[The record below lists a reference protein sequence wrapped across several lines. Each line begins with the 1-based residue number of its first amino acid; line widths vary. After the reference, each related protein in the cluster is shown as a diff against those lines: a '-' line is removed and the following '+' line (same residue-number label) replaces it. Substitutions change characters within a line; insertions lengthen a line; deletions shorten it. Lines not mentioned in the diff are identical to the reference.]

1 MPQLPLLQ
9 LSSIWQQRSFRNL
22 WLGTT
27 VSAFGSEISGVA
39 IPLTAV
45 LLLGATSAQM
55 GVLRAVGTCPALLF
69 GFVAGVWIDRL
80 RRRPILII
88 ADIGR
93 ALLLAMLPL
102 AAIFDSLDLP
112 LLYLIAFTTG
122 TLTIFFDIVYL
133 SFVPSLVRNDDLL
146 EANVK
151 VNFSLSLA
159 GVLGPGVAGVLVQL
173 IAAPFA
179 VALDALSFLISA
191 LFLCG
196 IARDEPP
203 APVRS
208 QRSVL
213 AEIGEGL
220 RQVYRHSLLRPMA
233 LCLALHF
240 FSMSV
245 RIAVYLIYLLRILQ
259 ITPGWLGIILAGYG
273 PGALLGTALTQ
284 RLVQRFG
291 MGATVLGGA
300 CINCVAAAC
309 IPLTGMVPALAVP
322 LLFTINVSFGFGIAL
337 LGPMDTLRQ
346 IVTVPELRGRMNAS
360 FRSVNMIL
368 ATAGALVGGFLGEI
382 FGLEA
387 TLVVSSLGLA
397 AAALVVFVSPLR
409 RVQNIQGV

>member
-1 MPQLPLLQ
+1 MPRLPRLQ

-27 VSAFGSEISGVA
+27 VSAFGSEISGIA

-80 RRRPILII
+80 RRRPILMV

-102 AAIFDSLDLP
+102 AAIFDSLHLP

-122 TLTIFFDIVYL
+122 TLTIFYDIAYL
-133 SFVPSLVRNDDLL
+133 SFVPSLVCNDDLL

-159 GVLGPGVAGVLVQL
+159 GVLGPGIAGLLVQV

-179 VALDALSFLISA
+179 VALDSLSFLISA
-191 LFLCG
+191 LFIRG

-203 APVRS
+203 APTRS

-213 AEIGEGL
+213 AEIGAGL
-220 RQVYRHSLLRPMA
+220 RQVYSHPLLRPMA
-233 LCLALHF
+233 ICLALHF

-259 ITPGWLGIILAGYG
+259 ITPGWLGVVLAGYG
-273 PGALLGTALTQ
+273 PGALLGTALTR

-300 CINCVAAAC
+300 SLNCVAAAC
-309 IPLTGMVPALAVP
+309 IQLTGLIPALAVP
-322 LLFTINVSFGFGIAL
+322 LLFAINVSFGFGIAL

-346 IVTVPELRGRMNAS
+346 VVTAPELRGRMNAS

-368 ATAGALVGGFLGEI
+368 ATVGALVGGFLGGI

-387 TLVVSSLGLA
+387 TLVVSTLGLA

-409 RVQNIQGV
+409 RVQNVQGV

>member
-1 MPQLPLLQ
+1 MPRLPYMQ
-9 LSSIWQQRSFRNL
+9 TSPIWQQRSFRHL
-22 WLGTT
+22 WIGTT

-55 GVLRAVGTCPALLF
+55 GVLRAVGTFPALLF

-80 RRRPILII
+80 RRRPILMV

-93 ALLLAMLPL
+93 AVLLAMLPI
-102 AAIFDSLDLP
+102 AAIFDSLHLP
-112 LLYLIAFTTG
+112 LLYLIAFSVG
-122 TLTIFFDIVYL
+122 TLTIFFDIAYL
-133 SFVPSLVRNDDLL
+133 SFVPSLVSENDLL

-159 GVLGPGVAGVLVQL
+159 GVLGPGIAGMLVQF
-173 IAAPFA
+173 ITAPLV
-179 VALDALSFLISA
+179 VALDALSFLMSA
-191 LFLCG
+191 LFIRG

-203 APVRS
+203 APMRS
-208 QRSVL
+208 QRNVL

-220 RQVYRHSLLRPMA
+220 RQVYSHTLLRPMA
-233 LCLALHF
+233 IFLALHF

-259 ITPGWLGIILAGYG
+259 ITPGWLGVILAGFG

-291 MGATVLGGA
+291 VGATVLGGA
-300 CINCVAAAC
+300 CINCVAAAG
-309 IPLTGMVPALAVP
+309 IPLTHLVPTLTVP
-322 LLFTINVSFGFGIAL
+322 LLFTINVGFGFGIAL

-346 IVTVPELRGRMNAS
+346 IVTMPELRGRMNAS

-368 ATAGALVGGFLGEI
+368 ATVGALVGGLLGEI
-382 FGLEA
+382 IGLEA
-387 TLVVSSLGLA
+387 TLAAGALGLA
-397 AAALVVFVSPLR
+397 AAALVVFGSPLR
-409 RVQNIQGV
+409 RVQEIQGV

>member
-1 MPQLPLLQ
+1 MPRSPFLQ

-27 VSAFGSEISGVA
+27 ISAFGSEISGVA
-39 IPLTAV
+39 IPLTGV

-55 GVLRAVGTCPALLF
+55 GVLRAAGTCPALLF

-80 RRRPILII
+80 RRRPILMV

-93 ALLLAMLPL
+93 ALLLAVIPL
-102 AAIFDSLDLP
+102 AAIFDSLHLP

-122 TLTIFFDIVYL
+122 TLTIFFDIAYL
-133 SFVPSLVRNDDLL
+133 SFVPSLVRSDDLL

-159 GVLGPGVAGVLVQL
+159 GVLGPGIAGLLVQL

-191 LFLCG
+191 LFIRG

-203 APVRS
+203 GPTRS

-220 RQVYRHSLLRPMA
+220 RQVYGHPLLRPMA
-233 LCLALHF
+233 ICLALHF
-240 FSMSV
+240 FSMSI
-245 RIAVYLIYLLRILQ
+245 RIAVYLIYLLRTLQ
-259 ITPGWLGIILAGYG
+259 ITPGWFGVILAGVG

-291 MGATVLGGA
+291 MGTTVLSGA

-309 IPLTGMVPALAVP
+309 IPLAGMIP
-322 LLFTINVSFGFGIAL
+322 T
-337 LGPMDTLRQ
+337 
-346 IVTVPELRGRMNAS
+346 
-360 FRSVNMIL
+360 
-368 ATAGALVGGFLGEI
+368 
-382 FGLEA
+382 
-387 TLVVSSLGLA
+387 
-397 AAALVVFVSPLR
+397 
-409 RVQNIQGV
+409 

>member
-1 MPQLPLLQ
+1 MPGLPRMQ
-9 LSSIWQQRSFRNL
+9 LSAIWQQRSFRNL

-45 LLLGATSAQM
+45 LLLNATPAQM
-55 GVLRAVGTCPALLF
+55 GLLRAVGTGPALLF
-69 GFVAGVWIDRL
+69 GFFAGVWIDRL
-80 RRRPILII
+80 RRRPILMV

-93 ALLLAMLPL
+93 ALLLALIPL
-102 AAIFDSLDLP
+102 AASFGGLHLA
-112 LLYLIAFTTG
+112 LLYLIAFTVG
-122 TLTIFFDIVYL
+122 TLTIFFDIAYL
-133 SFVPSLVRNDDLL
+133 SFVPSLVRADDLL

-159 GVLGPGVAGVLVQL
+159 GVLGPGIAGILVQV

-179 VALDALSFLISA
+179 VAFDALSFLLSA
-191 LFLCG
+191 LFIRG

-203 APVRS
+203 APARS
-208 QRSVL
+208 QRNVL

-220 RQVYRHSLLRPMA
+220 GQVYRHPLLRPMA
-233 LCLALHF
+233 ICLALHF

-245 RIAVYLIYLLRILQ
+245 RIAVYLIYLLRMLQ
-259 ITPGWLGIILAGYG
+259 IAPGWLGVILAGFG
-273 PGALLGTALTQ
+273 PGALLGNGLTQ

-291 MGATVLGGA
+291 MGTTVVSGT

-309 IPLTGMVPALAVP
+309 IPLAGTIPALAVP
-322 LLFTINVSFGFGIAL
+322 LLFTINLSFGFGIAL

-346 IVTVPELRGRMNAS
+346 IVTPPELRGRMNAS

-368 ATAGALVGGFLGEI
+368 ATIGALVGGWLGELI
-382 FGLEA
+382 GLEP
-387 TLVVSSLGLA
+387 TLVVGALGLA
-397 AAALVVFVSPLR
+397 CAALVVFGSPLR
-409 RVQNIQGV
+409 RVQQIQGV

>member
-1 MPQLPLLQ
+1 L
-9 LSSIWQQRSFRNL
+9 
-22 WLGTT
+22 
-27 VSAFGSEISGVA
+27 
-39 IPLTAV
+39 
-45 LLLGATSAQM
+45 
-55 GVLRAVGTCPALLF
+55 AL
-69 GFVAGVWIDRL
+69 
-80 RRRPILII
+80 
-88 ADIGR
+88 
-93 ALLLAMLPL
+93 LPL
-102 AAIFDSLDLP
+102 AAIFDSLHLP

-122 TLTIFFDIVYL
+122 TLTIFYDIAYL
-133 SFVPSLVRNDDLL
+133 SFVPSLVCNDDLL

-159 GVLGPGVAGVLVQL
+159 GVLGPGIAGLLVQV

-179 VALDALSFLISA
+179 VALDSLSFLISA
-191 LFLCG
+191 LFIRG

-203 APVRS
+203 APTRS

-213 AEIGEGL
+213 AEIGAGL
-220 RQVYRHSLLRPMA
+220 RQVYSHPLLRPMA
-233 LCLALHF
+233 ICLALHF

-259 ITPGWLGIILAGYG
+259 ITPGWLGVVLAGYG
-273 PGALLGTALTQ
+273 PGALLGTALTR

-300 CINCVAAAC
+300 SLNCVAAAC
-309 IPLTGMVPALAVP
+309 IPLTGLIPALAVP
-322 LLFTINVSFGFGIAL
+322 LLFAINVSFGFGIAL

-346 IVTVPELRGRMNAS
+346 VVTAPELRGRMNAS

-368 ATAGALVGGFLGEI
+368 ATVGALVGGFLGGI

-387 TLVVSSLGLA
+387 TLVVSTLGLA

>member
-1 MPQLPLLQ
+1 MPRLPHLQ
-9 LSSIWQQRSFRNL
+9 LSPIWQQRSFRNL

-45 LLLGATSAQM
+45 LLLSATPAQM
-55 GVLRAVGTCPALLF
+55 GLLRAIGTSPALLF

-80 RRRPILII
+80 RRRPILIA

-93 ALLLAMLPL
+93 ALLLAVIPL
-102 AAIFDSLDLP
+102 AAIFGGLHLP
-112 LLYLIAFTTG
+112 LLYLIAFTVG
-122 TLTIFFDIVYL
+122 TLTIFFDIAYL
-133 SFVPSLVRNDDLL
+133 SFVPALVRADDLL

-159 GVLGPGVAGVLVQL
+159 GVLGPGIAGALVQV

-179 VALDALSFLISA
+179 VACDALSFLLSA
-191 LFLCG
+191 LFIRR
-196 IARDEPP
+196 IALDEPA
-203 APVRS
+203 APPRS

-220 RQVYRHSLLRPMA
+220 RQVYGHPLLRPMA
-233 LCLALHF
+233 ICLALHF

-259 ITPGWLGIILAGYG
+259 IAPGWLGVILAGFG
-273 PGALLGTALTQ
+273 PGALLGNALTQ

-291 MGATVLGGA
+291 MGATVVSGT
-300 CINCVAAAC
+300 CINCAAAAC
-309 IPLTGMVPALAVP
+309 IPLAGMLPALAVP
-322 LLFTINVSFGFGIAL
+322 LLFAVNVSFGFGIAL

-346 IVTVPELRGRMNAS
+346 IVTAPELRGRMNAS
-360 FRSVNMIL
+360 FRSVNMIV
-368 ATAGALVGGFLGEI
+368 ATLGALVGGFLGELI
-382 FGLEA
+382 GLEP
-387 TLVVSSLGLA
+387 TLFVAALGLA
-397 AAALVVFVSPLR
+397 CAALVVFSSPLR
-409 RVQNIQGV
+409 RVREIQAA

>member
-1 MPQLPLLQ
+1 MPRLPRIQ
-9 LSSIWQQRSFRNL
+9 LSAIWQQHAFRNL

-45 LLLGATSAQM
+45 LFLGATPSQM
-55 GVLRAVGTCPALLF
+55 GLLRAVGTFPALLF

-80 RRRPILII
+80 RRRSILMT

-93 ALLLAMLPL
+93 ALFLAVLPL
-102 AAIFDSLDLP
+102 AAIFDSLHLP
-112 LLYLIAFTTG
+112 LLYLIAFIVG
-122 TLTIFFDIVYL
+122 TLTIFFDIAYL
-133 SFVPSLVRNDDLL
+133 SFVPALVRTDELL

-159 GVLGPGVAGVLVQL
+159 GVLGPGIAGVLVQV
-173 IAAPFA
+173 IAAPFV

-191 LFLCG
+191 LFIRE
-196 IARDEPP
+196 IALDEPLAP
-203 APVRS
+203 ARS

-220 RQVYRHSLLRPMA
+220 RQVYGHPLLRPMA
-233 LCLALHF
+233 ICLALHF
-240 FSMSV
+240 LSMSI
-245 RIAVYLIYLLRILQ
+245 RMAVYLIYLLRILQ
-259 ITPGWLGIILAGYG
+259 ITPGWLGVILAGFG

-291 MGATVLGGA
+291 MGATVVSGT

-309 IPLTGMVPALAVP
+309 IPLAGMLSALAIP
-322 LLFTINVSFGFGIAL
+322 LLLIVNLSFGFGIAL
-337 LGPMDTLRQ
+337 LGPMDSLRQ
-346 IVTVPELRGRMNAS
+346 IVTAPELRGRMNAS

-368 ATAGALVGGFLGEI
+368 ATVGALVGGLLGEMI
-382 FGLEA
+382 GLEA
-387 TLVVSSLGLA
+387 TLVVGALGLA
-397 AAALVVFVSPLR
+397 SAALVVFGSPLR
-409 RVQNIQGV
+409 RVREIQGA

>member
-1 MPQLPLLQ
+1 MPRLSHVQ
-9 LSSIWQQRSFRNL
+9 LSPIWQQRSFRNL

-55 GVLRAVGTCPALLF
+55 GLLRAVGTCPVLLF

-93 ALLLAMLPL
+93 AVLLAVLPL
-102 AAIFDSLDLP
+102 AAILDRLHLP
-112 LLYLIAFTTG
+112 LLYLIAFATG
-122 TLTIFFDIVYL
+122 TLTIFFDIAFL
-133 SFVPSLVRNDDLL
+133 SFVPSLVRSDDLL
-146 EANVK
+146 EANTK

-159 GVLGPGVAGVLVQL
+159 SVLGPGIAGVLVQL

-179 VALDALSFLISA
+179 VALDALSFLVSA
-191 LFLCG
+191 LFIRG
-196 IARDEPP
+196 IAHDEPP
-203 APVRS
+203 TPMRS
-208 QRSVL
+208 QRSLL
-213 AEIGEGL
+213 AEIGQGL
-220 RQVYRHSLLRPMA
+220 RHVYSHSLLRPMA
-233 LCLALHF
+233 ICLALHF

-259 ITPGWLGIILAGYG
+259 ITPGWLGVILAGFG

-284 RLVQRFG
+284 RFVQRFG
-291 MGATVLGGA
+291 MGATVLSGT

-309 IPLTGMVPALAVP
+309 IPLTGMLPALAVP
-322 LLFTINVSFGFGIAL
+322 LLFTINVGFGFGIAL

-346 IVTVPELRGRMNAS
+346 IVTAPELRGRMNAS
-360 FRSVNMIL
+360 FRSVNLIL
-368 ATAGALVGGFLGEI
+368 ATIGALVGGFLGEI
-382 FGLEA
+382 IGLEA
-387 TLVVSSLGLA
+387 TLAVAALGLA
-397 AAALVVFVSPLR
+397 SVALVVFGSQLR
-409 RVQNIQGV
+409 RVQNISGV

>member
-1 MPQLPLLQ
+1 MPRLPRIQ
-9 LSSIWQQRSFRNL
+9 LSAIWQQHAFRNL

-39 IPLTAV
+39 IPLMAV
-45 LLLGATSAQM
+45 LFLGATPPQM

-80 RRRPILII
+80 RRRSILMA

-93 ALLLAMLPL
+93 ALLLAVLPL
-102 AAIFDSLDLP
+102 AAIFDRLHLP
-112 LLYLIAFTTG
+112 LLYLIAFITG
-122 TLTIFFDIVYL
+122 TLTIFFDIAYL
-133 SFVPSLVRNDDLL
+133 SFVPSLVHADDLL

-159 GVLGPGVAGVLVQL
+159 GVLGPGIAGALVQV

-179 VALDALSFLISA
+179 VAFDALSFLISA
-191 LFLCG
+191 LFIRG
-196 IARDEPP
+196 IALDEPP
-203 APVRS
+203 APMRS
-208 QRSVL
+208 QRNVL

-220 RQVYRHSLLRPMA
+220 RQVYGHPLLRPMA
-233 LCLALHF
+233 ICLALHF

-259 ITPGWLGIILAGYG
+259 ITPGWLGVILAGFG

-291 MGATVLGGA
+291 MGATALSGT

-309 IPLTGMVPALAVP
+309 IPLAGMLPALAVP
-322 LLFTINVSFGFGIAL
+322 LLFAINVSFGFGIAL

-346 IVTVPELRGRMNAS
+346 IVTAPELRGRMNAS

-368 ATAGALVGGFLGEI
+368 ATIGALVGGLLGEMI
-382 FGLEA
+382 GLEA
-387 TLVVSSLGLA
+387 TLAVGALGLA
-397 AAALVVFVSPLR
+397 SAALVVFGSPLR
-409 RVQNIQGV
+409 RVREIQGA

>member
-1 MPQLPLLQ
+1 MPRLPRLQ

-27 VSAFGSEISGVA
+27 VSAFGSEISGIA

-80 RRRPILII
+80 RRRPILIV

-102 AAIFDSLDLP
+102 AAIFDSLHLP

-122 TLTIFFDIVYL
+122 TLTIFYDIAYL
-133 SFVPSLVRNDDLL
+133 SFVPSLVCNDDLL

-159 GVLGPGVAGVLVQL
+159 GVLGPGIAGLLVQV

-179 VALDALSFLISA
+179 VALDSLSFLISA
-191 LFLCG
+191 LFIRG

-203 APVRS
+203 APTRS

-220 RQVYRHSLLRPMA
+220 RQVYSHPLLRPMA
-233 LCLALHF
+233 ICLALHF

-259 ITPGWLGIILAGYG
+259 ITPGWLGVVLAGYG
-273 PGALLGTALTQ
+273 PGALLGTALTR

-300 CINCVAAAC
+300 SLNCVAAAC
-309 IPLTGMVPALAVP
+309 IQLTGLIPALAVP
-322 LLFTINVSFGFGIAL
+322 LLFAINVSFGFGIAL

-346 IVTVPELRGRMNAS
+346 VVTAPELRGRMNAS

-368 ATAGALVGGFLGEI
+368 ATVGALVGGFLGEI

-387 TLVVSSLGLA
+387 TLVVSALGLA

>member
-1 MPQLPLLQ
+1 MPRLPRLQ

-27 VSAFGSEISGVA
+27 VSAFGSEISGIA

-80 RRRPILII
+80 RRRPILMV

-102 AAIFDSLDLP
+102 AAIFDSLHLP

-122 TLTIFFDIVYL
+122 TLTIFYDIAYL
-133 SFVPSLVRNDDLL
+133 SFVPSLVCNDDLL

-159 GVLGPGVAGVLVQL
+159 GVLGPGIAGLLVQV

-179 VALDALSFLISA
+179 VALDSLSFLISA
-191 LFLCG
+191 LFIRG

-203 APVRS
+203 APTRS

-213 AEIGEGL
+213 AEIGAGL
-220 RQVYRHSLLRPMA
+220 RQVYSHPLLRPMA
-233 LCLALHF
+233 ICLALHF

-259 ITPGWLGIILAGYG
+259 ITPGWLGVVLAGYG
-273 PGALLGTALTQ
+273 PGALLGTALTR

-300 CINCVAAAC
+300 SLNCVAAAC
-309 IPLTGMVPALAVP
+309 IQLTGLIPALAVP
-322 LLFTINVSFGFGIAL
+322 LLFAINVSFGFGIAL

-346 IVTVPELRGRMNAS
+346 VVTAPELRGRMNAS

-368 ATAGALVGGFLGEI
+368 ATVGALVGGFLGGI

-387 TLVVSSLGLA
+387 TLVVSTLGLA
-397 AAALVVFVSPLR
+397 AAALVVFVSPLS

>member
-1 MPQLPLLQ
+1 MPRLPRLQ

-27 VSAFGSEISGVA
+27 VSAFGSEISGIA

-102 AAIFDSLDLP
+102 AAIFDRLHLP

-122 TLTIFFDIVYL
+122 TLTIFFDIAYL

-159 GVLGPGVAGVLVQL
+159 GVLGPGIAGLLVQV

-191 LFLCG
+191 LFIRG

-203 APVRS
+203 APTRS

-220 RQVYRHSLLRPMA
+220 RQVYSHSLLRPMA
-233 LCLALHF
+233 ICLALHF
-240 FSMSV
+240 F
-245 RIAVYLIYLLRILQ
+245 
-259 ITPGWLGIILAGYG
+259 
-273 PGALLGTALTQ
+273 
-284 RLVQRFG
+284 
-291 MGATVLGGA
+291 
-300 CINCVAAAC
+300 
-309 IPLTGMVPALAVP
+309 
-322 LLFTINVSFGFGIAL
+322 
-337 LGPMDTLRQ
+337 
-346 IVTVPELRGRMNAS
+346 
-360 FRSVNMIL
+360 
-368 ATAGALVGGFLGEI
+368 
-382 FGLEA
+382 
-387 TLVVSSLGLA
+387 
-397 AAALVVFVSPLR
+397 
-409 RVQNIQGV
+409 

>member
-1 MPQLPLLQ
+1 MPRLPRLQ

-27 VSAFGSEISGVA
+27 VSAFGSEISGIA

-80 RRRPILII
+80 RRRPILIV

-102 AAIFDSLDLP
+102 AAIFDSLHLP

-122 TLTIFFDIVYL
+122 TLTIFYDIAYL
-133 SFVPSLVRNDDLL
+133 SFVPSLVCNDDLL

-159 GVLGPGVAGVLVQL
+159 GVLGPGIAGLLVQV

-179 VALDALSFLISA
+179 VALDSLSFLISA
-191 LFLCG
+191 LFIRG

-203 APVRS
+203 APTRS

-213 AEIGEGL
+213 AEIGAGL
-220 RQVYRHSLLRPMA
+220 RQVYSHPLLRPMA
-233 LCLALHF
+233 ICLALHF

-245 RIAVYLIYLLRILQ
+245 RIAVYLIYLLRTLQ
-259 ITPGWLGIILAGYG
+259 ITPGWLGVVLAGYG
-273 PGALLGTALTQ
+273 PGALLGTALTR

-300 CINCVAAAC
+300 SLNCVAAAC
-309 IPLTGMVPALAVP
+309 IPLTGLIPALAVP
-322 LLFTINVSFGFGIAL
+322 LLFAINVSFGFGIAL

-346 IVTVPELRGRMNAS
+346 VVTAPELRGRMNAS

-368 ATAGALVGGFLGEI
+368 ATVGALVGGFLGGI

-387 TLVVSSLGLA
+387 TLVVSTLGLA

>member
-1 MPQLPLLQ
+1 MPRLPRLQ

-80 RRRPILII
+80 RRRPILIV

-102 AAIFDSLDLP
+102 AAIFDSLHLP

-122 TLTIFFDIVYL
+122 TLTIFYDIAYL
-133 SFVPSLVRNDDLL
+133 SFVPSLVCNDDLL

-159 GVLGPGVAGVLVQL
+159 GVLGPGIAGLLVQV

-179 VALDALSFLISA
+179 VALDSLSFLISA
-191 LFLCG
+191 LFIRG

-203 APVRS
+203 APTRS

-213 AEIGEGL
+213 AEIGAGL
-220 RQVYRHSLLRPMA
+220 RQVYSHPLLRPMA
-233 LCLALHF
+233 ICLALHF

-245 RIAVYLIYLLRILQ
+245 RIAVYLIYLLRTLQ
-259 ITPGWLGIILAGYG
+259 ITPGWLGVVLAGYG
-273 PGALLGTALTQ
+273 PGALLGTALTR

-300 CINCVAAAC
+300 SLNCVAAAC
-309 IPLTGMVPALAVP
+309 IQLTGLIPALAVP
-322 LLFTINVSFGFGIAL
+322 LLFAINVSFGFGIAL

-346 IVTVPELRGRMNAS
+346 VVTAPELRGRMNAS

-368 ATAGALVGGFLGEI
+368 ATVGALVGGFLGGI
-382 FGLEA
+382 YGLEA
-387 TLVVSSLGLA
+387 TLVVSTLGLA

>member
-1 MPQLPLLQ
+1 MPRSPFLQ

-55 GVLRAVGTCPALLF
+55 GVLRAAGTCPALLF

-80 RRRPILII
+80 RRRPILIV

-93 ALLLAMLPL
+93 ALLLAVLPL
-102 AAIFDSLDLP
+102 AAIFDSLHLP
-112 LLYLIAFTTG
+112 LLYLIAFTIG
-122 TLTIFFDIVYL
+122 TLTIFFDIAYL
-133 SFVPSLVRNDDLL
+133 SFVPSLVSGDDLL
-146 EANVK
+146 EANIK

-159 GVLGPGVAGVLVQL
+159 GVLGPGIAGMLVQL

-179 VALDALSFLISA
+179 VALDALSFLMSA
-191 LFLCG
+191 LFISG

-203 APVRS
+203 APMRS
-208 QRSVL
+208 QRNLL

-220 RQVYRHSLLRPMA
+220 RQVYSHTLLRPMA
-233 LCLALHF
+233 ICLALHF

-245 RIAVYLIYLLRILQ
+245 RTAVYLIYLLRILQ
-259 ITPGWLGIILAGYG
+259 ITPGWLGVILAGFG

-284 RLVQRFG
+284 RLVRRFG
-291 MGATVLGGA
+291 IGATVLGGA

-309 IPLTGMVPALAVP
+309 IPLTRLAPALAVP
-322 LLFTINVSFGFGIAL
+322 LLFTINVGFGFGIAL

-346 IVTVPELRGRMNAS
+346 IVTAPELRGRMNAS

-368 ATAGALVGGFLGEI
+368 ATVGALVGGLLGEI
-382 FGLEA
+382 IGLEA
-387 TLVVSSLGLA
+387 TLVVSAIGLA
-397 AAALVVFVSPLR
+397 SAVLVVFGSPLR
-409 RVQNIQGV
+409 RVQEIQGV